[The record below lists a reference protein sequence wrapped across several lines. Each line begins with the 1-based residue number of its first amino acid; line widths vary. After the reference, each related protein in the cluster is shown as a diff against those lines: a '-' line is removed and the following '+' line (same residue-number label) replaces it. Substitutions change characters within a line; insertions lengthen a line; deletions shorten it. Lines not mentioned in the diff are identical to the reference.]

1 MKIVHAL
8 EGMKIT
14 KENNNY
20 SLEIHENFQGL
31 KKFILEVFSLHK
43 LSVKA
48 NQSGIIQINAK
59 SIQPLSLFL
68 NKKQNKLT
76 YNLSVLLAHHL
87 KLFIELAE
95 NDNKTLTYLDLDDI
109 VVIDEKTFLFV
120 NYVKMVPLLE
130 NNTTKVFE
138 PVNKKIDFIS
148 PELQKVKELPSTIH
162 SRSVYFSLGLL
173 VVFCLFGEK
182 IAVNEKTDF
191 KKLLPLIYYTPLY
204 WFIIRSLEIEPW
216 ARSLVFM

>member
-14 KENNNY
+14 KEDKKY
-20 SLEIHENFQGL
+20 SMEIHESFHGL
-31 KKFILEVFSLHK
+31 RQFILEAFSLYEV
-43 LSVKA
+43 SVKV
-48 NQSGIIQINAK
+48 NQSGIIQINAR
-59 SIQPLSLFL
+59 SIQPLSFFL
-68 NKKQNKLT
+68 DKKQNKLT
-76 YNLSVLLAHHL
+76 YNLTVLLAHHL

-95 NDNKTLTYLDLDDI
+95 HDKKTLTYLDLDDI
-109 VVIDEKTFLFV
+109 VVVDEKTFLFV
-120 NYVKMVPLLE
+120 NYSKLLPLSE
-130 NNTTKVFE
+130 NNTIKVFE
-138 PVNKKIDFIS
+138 PIDKKVIFPS
-148 PELQKVKELPSTIH
+148 PEMQKVKELPSVID

-182 IAVNEKTDF
+182 IAINEKTDF

-204 WFIIRSLEIEPW
+204 WFIIRALEIEPC